1 MDFVMQVINEP
12 TYLENLTGLTE
23 LMKSVDY
30 SRVEWVDD
38 FDNDDEF
45 TDI

>member
-23 LMKSVDY
+23 LMKSADY
-30 SRVEWVDD
+30 SQVEWVDD
-38 FDNDDEF
+38 FKNDDEF
-45 TDI
+45 ADI